1 MNKERLLEVLMVG
14 DAKPLT
20 NEQIAEA
27 EKRCRMRFPAEFK
40 RFIAK
45 WNNATFDAGSNFY
58 IRLYDLTNDSY
69 IGDRVLTGQ
78 ESDALFEDLL
88 SEVEENKESYPG
100 IRIDID
106 PADAVLFTFADDMF
120 DKQFYLMIDKNDSE
134 HYWLFDQDEGT
145 IYFCV
150 KSVSAF
156 LDELIEIDNWCD
168 DDERTLKQKLADR
181 IYLTKPEKPSVIM
194 SGWLDDFPGEPSRL
208 ILDVSEQDRIHPYP
222 ECGIEGRSFA
232 AALPTG
238 DLLPM
243 RFVPAE
249 AGDSRPF
256 WISYY
261 PVPNDQFLP
270 PNRLDDSITSGAAP
284 AEVSAEDAELFC
296 SILTDFFAKSLPDGY
311 AFALPTDAEY
321 QRALKHADETA
332 EKPKTGV
339 FSSFLKLFVRPNPAP
354 EHLTEI
360 LKRDSKSASDKPEKL
375 PFYIVLTAKR
385 S

>member
-14 DAKPLT
+14 EAKPLT
-20 NEQIAEA
+20 DEQIAEA

-40 RFIAK
+40 RFMAK
-45 WNNATFDAGSNFY
+45 WNSAEFASFSCL
-58 IRLYDLTNDSY
+58 RLCDLTDIPEYQFSP
-69 IGDRVLTGQ
+69 GLGSQ
-78 ESDALFEDLL
+78 EILESLLEEVKNNKDL
-88 SEVEENKESYPG
+88 YPG
-100 IRIDID
+100 ITFDT
-106 PADAVLFTFADDMF
+106 ADLADVDLLCFADDVSELES
-120 DKQFYLMIDKNDSE
+120 YLMIDRKDPE
-134 HYWLFDQDEGT
+134 HYWIFSCYEGDFT
-145 IYFCV
+145 CCV
-150 KSVSAF
+150 DSFSAF
-156 LDELIEIDNWCD
+156 LDDRFDSYDEYCYSD
-168 DDERTLKQKLADR
+168 DRTWKQKLADR
-181 IYLTKPEKPSVIM
+181 LYGERPRSLGGKVIPD
-194 SGWLDDFPGEPSRL
+194 GHFYQIKEPSRFL
-208 ILDVSEQDRIHPYP
+208 TGFLDDVPQKDAPSKAAIDGQ
-222 ECGIEGRSFA
+222 SFA
-232 AALPTG
+232 AILPTG
-238 DLLPM
+238 DLIPM
-243 RFVPAE
+243 TFVPADAE
-249 AGDSRPF
+249 GSRPF

-321 QRALKHADETA
+321 QRALKHADETS

-360 LKRDSKSASDKPEKL
+360 LLRDLDSGAEKL